1 MYEYQIINKD
11 KSCWQTTSP
20 RQTASSTQMKPIKQS
35 GQPGILVGQSQENL
49 SEILTF
55 KNIFI
60 FYSWKEVN

>member
-55 KNIFI
+55 
-60 FYSWKEVN
+60 